1 MKVITSK
8 AVRDTVKAAY
18 PRETLKAASAAVAER
33 CQVSPRT
40 VRCYMS
46 GERQPSRLFS
56 SMFAEQ
62 FGPLPESAWVDYSR
76 RLPVGDAR
84 SAREAHELGDTRR
97 EAIKLQRAVNRMC
110 MYCSAAETIAEAT
123 CWDSTCPLRSV
134 SLAPLR
140 ADAFKGKI
148 QTPKVWE

>member
-1 MKVITSK
+1 MKVLTSK
-8 AVRDTVKAAY
+8 ALRDTVKAAH
-18 PRETLKAASAAVAER
+18 PRMTMKAASAAVAER

-40 VRCYMS
+40 VRCYIS

-56 SMFAEQ
+56 SMFSEHY
-62 FGPLPESAWVDYSR
+62 GPLPDAAWVEYSR
-76 RLPVGDAR
+76 RMATGDAR
-84 SAREAHELGDTRR
+84 NAREAHELGDTRR
-97 EAIKLQRAVNRMC
+97 EAIKLQRSVNRMC
-110 MYCSAAETIAEAT
+110 MYCSACETIAEAT
-123 CWDSTCPLRSV
+123 CWDSTCPLRPV